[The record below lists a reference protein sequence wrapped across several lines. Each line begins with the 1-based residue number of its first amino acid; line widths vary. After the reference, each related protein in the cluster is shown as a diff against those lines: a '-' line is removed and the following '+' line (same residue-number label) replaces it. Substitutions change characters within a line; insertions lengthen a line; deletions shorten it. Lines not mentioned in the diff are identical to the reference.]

1 MKKFFAPR
9 NIEIQDPPFAKFIF
23 GNTLFAWVWL
33 IARLWVA
40 SVWLQSGWG
49 KITNPKWVET
59 GEALKGFWLGAVAV
73 EPKPVIYFDWYRSFI
88 QTLLDMQAYT
98 WFAKV
103 VAYSEVLIGA
113 ALVLGAFV
121 GIAAFFGAFMNW
133 NFMMAGTA
141 SSNPMLLVV
150 TILLILAWKTAGYY
164 GLDRILLPMLGT
176 PWKIG
181 YLLNSDKP
189 ALQPS
194 AVKA

>member
-33 IARLWVA
+33 VARLWVA

-141 SSNPMLLVV
+141 SSNPMLLVI